1 MANDSDIDVLY
12 TLINQSPD
20 GYIEFYP
27 QKEGEIA
34 LKKWPFL
41 AGISISGINRP
52 NQPIQLKTSVNIL
65 TLPIIK
71 SQDLIENED
80 SELTPV
86 FNQEQDANKV
96 EILETSTN
104 NINEKTL
111 LIPQV
116 PLFEKELSSPVL
128 NLLTNLDSIASKRNE
143 GLSNGFQ
150 FTAASNS
157 LVDTQNSQI
166 ASLFKRLEKK

>member
-41 AGISISGINRP
+41 ASISISGINRP

-80 SELTPV
+80 SELTSV

-96 EILETSTN
+96 EIPETSTDN
-104 NINEKTL
+104 TNEKTFSV
-111 LIPQV
+111 PQV
-116 PLFEKELSSPVL
+116 QLFEKELSSPVL
-128 NLLTNLDSIASKRNE
+128 NLLTNLDSIASKNE
-143 GLSNGFQ
+143 GISNAFQ
-150 FTAASNS
+150 FTSASNS